1 MACTSLLLASLH
13 KTQPRSH
20 TRPGNTV
27 WCLHSRHEK
36 EKMGFEEQESTKS
49 MDTLSRQGP
58 ERLVLR
64 EGSAVE
70 TSLWKTHM
78 TVLKGLSQ
86 GAILR

>member
-1 MACTSLLLASLH
+1 
-13 KTQPRSH
+13 
-20 TRPGNTV
+20 
-27 WCLHSRHEK
+27 
-36 EKMGFEEQESTKS
+36 MGFEEQEGTKS
-49 MDTLSRQGP
+49 TYTLSRQGP

-70 TSLWKTHM
+70 TSLWKTHT